1 MTLRRSDICGERM
14 RFSLGSWR
22 FWHICFA
29 SLLLG
34 VGSGSEAGELT
45 SQIRITLTNRVI
57 SDGVSGTNPK
67 ALPGAIVEY
76 QAHVANYG
84 QLFASNN
91 VAVTTAVPSNLSLFV
106 EDDGSDSFLPF
117 VFIDGSPPSSLICLF
132 AALADQ
138 ADCIEFSDD
147 GGASFNYQPIPDG
160 EGVDSNI
167 THVRFR
173 LTGAMAPA
181 LLQPASFTVRFR
193 MKVN

>member
-1 MTLRRSDICGERM
+1 MTLMRSDICGERM
-14 RFSLGSWR
+14 RFFLSSLR
-22 FWHICFA
+22 FLQICLA

-45 SQIRITLTNRVI
+45 PQIRITLTNRVI
-57 SDGVSGTNPK
+57 SDGVSSTNPK
-67 ALPGAIVEY
+67 ALPGAVVEY

-84 QLFASNN
+84 QLFASENI
-91 VAVTTAVPSNLSLFV
+91 AVTTDVPRNLSLFV
-106 EDDGSDSFLPF
+106 KDNGSNDIVPF
-117 VFIDGSPPSSLICLF
+117 VFVDGSPPSSLICVF

-138 ADCIEFSDD
+138 ADCIEFSND
-147 GGASFNYQPIPDG
+147 GGASFNYQPVPDG

-181 LLQPASFTVRFR
+181 LLQPASFSVRFR
-193 MKVN
+193 LKVN